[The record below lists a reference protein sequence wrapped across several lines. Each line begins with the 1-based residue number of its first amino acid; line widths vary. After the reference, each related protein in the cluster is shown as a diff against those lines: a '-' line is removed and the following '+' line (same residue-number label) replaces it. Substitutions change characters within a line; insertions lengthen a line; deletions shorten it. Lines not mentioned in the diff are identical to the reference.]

1 MKKILFLFLLTAV
14 LFKTS
19 AQQNA
24 GEYVLSL
31 NGNWAFKT
39 DPNDKGEQE
48 QWFKETMDISSWDA
62 MAVPGN
68 WDLRNEYAHYV
79 GKAWYRKSFSTQGIK
94 KDQVVRLLF

>member
-14 LFKTS
+14 LFKTN

-24 GEYVLSL
+24 GENVLSL

-48 QWFKETMDISSWDA
+48 QWFKETMIFLPRDS
-62 MAVPGN
+62 MAC
-68 WDLRNEYAHYV
+68 A
-79 GKAWYRKSFSTQGIK
+79 GKLGI
-94 KDQVVRLLF
+94 

>member
-14 LFKTS
+14 LFKTN

-39 DPNDKGEQE
+39 DPNDRGERE
-48 QWFKETMDISSWDA
+48 Q
-62 MAVPGN
+62 PP
-68 WDLRNEYAHYV
+68 LRCVHGHGWAF
-79 GKAWYRKSFSTQGIK
+79 R
-94 KDQVVRLLF
+94 